1 MAVLLIA
8 VGLTCLLPLLLLFV
22 MPVGAFYIL
31 RSWSQIL
38 NWESSFILASSVA
51 FLGYFRIQDI
61 LAPPLPIPAYLHWAL
76 TILAILSPICIAVAW
91 LRWNGV
97 KGWLCLLLFPL
108 VPIGMIAIWLLI
120 EFPFN
125 S

>member
-8 VGLTCLLPLLLLFV
+8 VGPTCLLPLLLLFV
-22 MPVGAFYIL
+22 MPVGAFHIL

-61 LAPPLPIPAYLHWAL
+61 LARRLPSP
-76 TILAILSPICIAVAW
+76 PICIGA
-91 LRWNGV
+91 
-97 KGWLCLLLFPL
+97 
-108 VPIGMIAIWLLI
+108 
-120 EFPFN
+120 
-125 S
+125 